1 MKIFIAGHNGMVGS
15 ALIRALKNHKKYSS
29 IITKSRKELDL
40 INQTDVEEFLD
51 NEKPDTVIIA
61 AAKVGGIY
69 ANNSFP
75 ADFIYQN
82 LMIQNNLIHG
92 SYLAG
97 IKKLLFLGSSCIYPK
112 MSLQPS
118 LDAFT
123 PPLIPE
129 WIEFTNVL
137 YPELQAAI
145 LGDKTPAQALE
156 TASKKATEI
165 MEDAGYF

>member
-1 MKIFIAGHNGMVGS
+1 MNLDWAGWAAFFNDPENSKVAGDIG
-15 ALIRALKNHKKYSS
+15 LIRAPMGSGGLRTGWSGSHTFS
-29 IITKSRKELDL
+29 ITETCPNKDAAAS
-40 INQTDVEEFLD
+40 FLWALTSNKAQMIEARAGLSPTRPAIWD
-51 NEKPDTVIIA
+51 AIIA
-61 AAKVGGIY
+61 EKEAEGDE
-69 ANNSFP
+69 FM
-75 ADFIYQN
+75 
-82 LMIQNNLIHG
+82 LMVFETFKQ
-92 SYLAG
+92 
-97 IKKLLFLGSSCIYPK
+97 
-112 MSLQPS
+112 SLS

-145 LGDKTPAQALE
+145 LGDKTPQEALE

>member
-1 MKIFIAGHNGMVGS
+1 MKDAAASLLGQVSVIENVCEPDQPVLNPPEPIG
-15 ALIRALKNHKKYSS
+15 ALI
-29 IITKSRKELDL
+29 
-40 INQTDVEEFLD
+40 
-51 NEKPDTVIIA
+51 KPISPARPAIWDAIIA
-61 AAKVGGIY
+61 EKEAEGDE
-69 ANNSFP
+69 FM
-75 ADFIYQN
+75 
-82 LMIQNNLIHG
+82 LMVFETFKQ
-92 SYLAG
+92 
-97 IKKLLFLGSSCIYPK
+97 
-112 MSLQPS
+112 SLS

-145 LGDKTPAQALE
+145 LGDKTPEQALE

>member
-1 MKIFIAGHNGMVGS
+1 MLMVYET
-15 ALIRALKNHKKYSS
+15 L
-29 IITKSRKELDL
+29 
-40 INQTDVEEFLD
+40 NQTL
-51 NEKPDTVIIA
+51 
-61 AAKVGGIY
+61 
-69 ANNSFP
+69 
-75 ADFIYQN
+75 
-82 LMIQNNLIHG
+82 
-92 SYLAG
+92 
-97 IKKLLFLGSSCIYPK
+97 
-112 MSLQPS
+112 S

-145 LGDKTPAQALE
+145 LGDKTPEQALE

>member
-1 MKIFIAGHNGMVGS
+1 MYK
-15 ALIRALKNHKKYSS
+15 R
-29 IITKSRKELDL
+29 
-40 INQTDVEEFLD
+40 Q
-51 NEKPDTVIIA
+51 IIA
-61 AAKVGGIY
+61 EKEAEGDE
-69 ANNSFP
+69 FM
-75 ADFIYQN
+75 
-82 LMIQNNLIHG
+82 LMVFETFKQ
-92 SYLAG
+92 
-97 IKKLLFLGSSCIYPK
+97 
-112 MSLQPS
+112 SLS

-145 LGDKTPAQALE
+145 LGDKTPQEALE